1 MLLSKTTATKRQN
14 VRILMGASLVLV
26 KLVTL
31 EMASYASNSP
41 ERSYDQRSKR
51 GNFDFFQVKTATRE
65 SENLPC

>member
-1 MLLSKTTATKRQN
+1 M
-14 VRILMGASLVLV
+14 LV

-41 ERSYDQRSKR
+41 ERSYDQLSKR

-65 SENLPC
+65 SEKALLDFFFEKIFQGAGSGLD